1 MSKATKKPVTID
13 SEARSR
19 KFPAKPT
26 RSTRADALKT
36 QCGMAEKAPLG
47 VDRRRGLQV
56 PGPCA
61 QTGVLVRIQLLQ

>member
-1 MSKATKKPVTID
+1 MAINKDMLHAQ
-13 SEARSR
+13 
-19 KFPAKPT
+19 
-26 RSTRADALKT
+26 ADALKT

-56 PGPCA
+56 PGQCA